1 MDGGSNNL
9 DRENEDPEGD
19 SKGGDEWTEEGR
31 LGFVGVVTREQV
43 GSL

>member
-19 SKGGDEWTEEGR
+19 SKGGDEWTEGR
-31 LGFVGVVTREQV
+31 RGFVDIVTREQI